1 MRDSERRSA
10 GRFEDSDLGVEPGY
24 LSHERLSPE
33 EIASIDTALCTA
45 FRVRPRR
52 SPARWLGLAAA
63 AAMIVAFVFMLARFP
78 SQPPEAS
85 SVPTVAASGPRAM
98 VLEIQRTDLADSKP
112 YTLMIQVDSEVQ
124 P

>member
-1 MRDSERRSA
+1 MRDSE
-10 GRFEDSDLGVEPGY
+10 VETGY

-33 EIASIDTALCTA
+33 EIASIETAL
-45 FRVRPRR
+45 RSRSPRRPRR
-52 SPARWLGLAAA
+52 RPARWLGLAAA

-78 SQPPEAS
+78 SQPTETFP
-85 SVPTVAASGPRAM
+85 VPSAAAAGPRAM

-112 YTLMIQVDSEVQ
+112 YTLIIQLDSEVQ